1 MPTDTAPEYNT
12 SFNNMPVA
20 LVTGA
25 AARLGRAIVEE
36 LHRDHRVLVH
46 YRHSRTVA
54 EALVAE
60 LNRRRPESA
69 AAIHSEL
76 TGKPDCEQ
84 LAETAVATFGRV
96 DALVN
101 NASAFYP
108 TPVGQ
113 ANESQWDE
121 LMGSN
126 LKAPFFLSQALTP
139 ELARNRGCIINLADI
154 HADKPMPG
162 HTVYCA
168 AKAGL
173 VMLSKSLAREL
184 APDVR
189 VNAVAPGAILWPE
202 QESEGYNKE
211 QILARIPM
219 QRSGE
224 PSDIA
229 RTVRF
234 LVADA
239 PYITGQVIAVDG
251 GRSLNI

>member
-1 MPTDTAPEYNT
+1 MATA
-12 SFNNMPVA
+12 
-20 LVTGA
+20 LITGA
-25 AARLGRAIVEE
+25 AARLGRAIAEE
-36 LHRDHRVLVH
+36 LHRDHNIVVH
-46 YRHSRTVA
+46 YRHSQQAA
-54 EALVAE
+54 EALVQE
-60 LNRRRPESA
+60 LNSRRAESA
-69 AAIHSEL
+69 QAVQSEL
-76 TGKPDCEQ
+76 DSAGNCQQ
-84 LAETAVATFGRV
+84 LAETALACFDEITL
-96 DALVN
+96 LVN

-108 TPVGQ
+108 TPIGGADEQ
-113 ANESQWDE
+113 QWGE

-126 LKAPFFLSQALTP
+126 LKAPFFLSQALVP
-139 ELARNRGCIINLADI
+139 DLKSRQGCIINLADI
-154 HADKPMPG
+154 HAEKPMPA
-162 HTVYCA
+162 HTVYSA

-173 VMLSKSLAREL
+173 VMMTKSLALEL

-211 QILARIPM
+211 QILGRIPM
-219 QRSGE
+219 QRSGD

-234 LVADA
+234 LATDA

>member
-1 MPTDTAPEYNT
+1 MATA
-12 SFNNMPVA
+12 
-20 LVTGA
+20 LITGA
-25 AARLGRAIVEE
+25 AARLGRAVAEE
-36 LHRDHRVLVH
+36 MHRDHNVVVQ
-46 YRHSRTVA
+46 YRHSRQAA
-54 EALVAE
+54 EAFVQE
-60 LNRRRPESA
+60 LNRRRPDSA
-69 AAIHSEL
+69 RAVHSDL
-76 TGKPDCEQ
+76 NSADSCEQ
-84 LAETAVATFGRV
+84 LAATALACFDEIT
-96 DALVN
+96 LLIN

-108 TPVGQ
+108 TPIGGADEQ
-113 ANESQWDE
+113 QWGE

-126 LKAPFFLSQALTP
+126 LKAPFFLSQALVP
-139 ELARNRGCIINLADI
+139 ALKSQHGCIINLADI
-154 HADKPMPG
+154 HAEKPMPA

-173 VMLSKSLAREL
+173 VMMTKSLALEL
-184 APDVR
+184 APGVR

-211 QILARIPM
+211 QILGRIPLG
-219 QRSGE
+219 RSGD

-234 LVADA
+234 LATDA

>member
-1 MPTDTAPEYNT
+1 MATA
-12 SFNNMPVA
+12 
-20 LVTGA
+20 LITGA
-25 AARLGRAIVEE
+25 AARLGRAIAEE
-36 LHRDHRVLVH
+36 LHRDHQIVIH
-46 YRHSRTVA
+46 YRHSSQAAQSLA
-54 EALVAE
+54 EI
-60 LNRRRPESA
+60 LNHRRANSA
-69 AAIHSEL
+69 VAIHSEL
-76 TGKPDCEQ
+76 GSAADCQQ
-84 LAETAVATFGRV
+84 LATAAIICFGEISL
-96 DALVN
+96 LVN

-108 TPVGQ
+108 TPIGDADEQ
-113 ANESQWDE
+113 QWDE

-126 LKAPFFLSQALTP
+126 LKAPFFLSQALAP
-139 ELARNRGCIINLADI
+139 ALADAGGCIVNLADI
-154 HADKPMPG
+154 HAEKPMPG
-162 HTVYCA
+162 HTIYSA

-173 VMLSKSLAREL
+173 VMMTKSLAREL
-184 APDVR
+184 APRIR

-219 QRSGE
+219 QRSGD

-234 LVADA
+234 LAADA

>member
-1 MPTDTAPEYNT
+1 MATA
-12 SFNNMPVA
+12 
-20 LVTGA
+20 LITGA
-25 AARLGRAIVEE
+25 AARLGRAIAEE
-36 LHRDHRVLVH
+36 LHRDHQVIIH
-46 YRHSRTVA
+46 YRHSA
-54 EALVAE
+54 EAALALVDT
-60 LNRRRPESA
+60 LNQRRAGSA
-69 AAIHSEL
+69 AALQSNL
-76 TGKPDCEQ
+76 AGADDCQQ
-84 LAETAVATFGRV
+84 LADSAQSLFGEISV
-96 DALVN
+96 LVN

-108 TPVGQ
+108 TPIGSTSEQ
-113 ANESQWDE
+113 QWQE

-126 LKAPFFLSQALTP
+126 LKAPFFLSQALAP
-139 ELARNRGCIINLADI
+139 ALAAANGCIVNLADI
-154 HADKPMPG
+154 HADKPMPE

-173 VMLSKSLAREL
+173 VMMTKSLAREL
-184 APDVR
+184 APQVR

-219 QRSGE
+219 QRSGD
-224 PSDIA
+224 PTDIA

-234 LVADA
+234 LAADA